1 MRVPNRW
8 YGGYTV
14 DVEVDDVVVRKG
26 LDLETLP
33 LPAVKFAFESDRD
46 APVGVRLTE
55 QLPDPVQRE
64 HVAVHAD
71 YGGQGWSAFE
81 DDRLVYTGS
90 VPPGDTVVTLLMVW
104 LSEPDHI
111 YGFLGQPH
119 LRVTSNPN
127 APSLRPVGVE
137 TELLRVDGRFASD
150 EPFEHIRAA
159 VEHALSTPG
168 EASEAAEPD
177 RQPVAAPPPG
187 GDPAEVGAAVP
198 GDGAAVTEPLREA
211 LPEPDN
217 DWPHPVVR
225 GGAGDLDPPDD
236 DTVDA
241 LVDQPVTPGSH
252 LVRVETRDSY
262 HGGGAVVVAQ
272 ELANAFEI
280 AGRQVTGDGRRDV
293 VDAVV
298 VTDQSPGRIVEALV
312 DRPQVVDVFVSP
324 VTVEEEA
331 PEPVIDEV
339 VETFEEL
346 AAEFD
351 PVDAAEL
358 EAELD
363 ETEFPGPDGDE
374 FTIAELVGGEVD
386 AAAVAGDA
394 DDDELDT
401 LQEEIGRL
409 ADRVAELEAEL
420 DSLDGE
426 PVDVTAEEGEP
437 ADTDAVEADAPSGT
451 EPDADD

>member
-14 DVEVDDVVVRKG
+14 DVEADGVVVRKG

-33 LPAVKFAFESDRD
+33 LPAVKFAFESARD

-55 QLPDPVQRE
+55 RLPEPVQRE

-71 YGGQGWSAFE
+71 YGGQGWTAFE
-81 DDRLVYTGS
+81 DGRLVYTGS

-137 TELLRVDGRFASD
+137 TDLLRVDGRFASD
-150 EPFEHIRAA
+150 EPFERIRAA
-159 VEHALSTPG
+159 VERALSTPG
-168 EASEAAEPD
+168 DADGQEVGS
-177 RQPVAAPPPG
+177 QPVAAPPPG
-187 GDPAEVGAAVP
+187 GTWDDSESASSGGGPARCTS
-198 GDGAAVTEPLREA
+198 VTEPIREA

-225 GGAGDLDPPDD
+225 GGAGELDPPDEG
-236 DTVDA
+236 TTDA
-241 LVDQPVTPGSH
+241 LLDQPVAPGSH
-252 LVRVETRDSY
+252 FVRVETRDSY

-280 AGRQVTGDGRRDV
+280 DGRQVSGDGRRDI
-293 VDAVV
+293 VDVVV

-324 VTVEEEA
+324 VTAADEA
-331 PEPVIDEV
+331 PDPVIDDV

-374 FTIAELVGGEVD
+374 FTIADLVEGEID
-386 AAAVAGDA
+386 AADVAGDA
-394 DDDELDT
+394 ADDELHT

-409 ADRVAELEAEL
+409 ADRVAELEEEL

-426 PVDVTAEEGEP
+426 PADVRDDDGEP
-437 ADTDAVEADAPSGT
+437 TV

>member
-33 LPAVKFAFESDRD
+33 LPSVKFAFESARD

-55 QLPDPVQRE
+55 RLPESVQRE

-71 YGGQGWSAFE
+71 YGGQGWTAFE
-81 DDRLVYTGS
+81 DGRLVYTGS

-137 TELLRVDGRFASD
+137 TDLLRVDGRFASD
-150 EPFEHIRAA
+150 EPFERIRAA
-159 VEHALSTPG
+159 VERALTTP
-168 EASEAAEPD
+168 ADAAPD
-177 RQPVAAPPPG
+177 RPESGSQPVAAPPPG
-187 GDPAEVGAAVP
+187 GTWNDT
-198 GDGAAVTEPLREA
+198 DGAAAGTGTTPGTSVTRPIREA

-225 GGAGDLDPPDD
+225 GGAGELEPPDEA
-236 DTVDA
+236 TVDE
-241 LVDQPVTPGSH
+241 LLDQPVTPGSH
-252 LVRVETRDSY
+252 FVRVETRDSY

-280 AGRQVTGDGRRDV
+280 DGRKVSGDGRRDV
-293 VDAVV
+293 VDVVV
-298 VTDQSPGRIVEALV
+298 VTDQSPGRIVDALV

-324 VTVEEEA
+324 VTAEDEE
-331 PEPVIDEV
+331 PEPIIDDV

-374 FTIAELVGGEVD
+374 FTIAELVEGEVD
-386 AAAVAGDA
+386 AAEVASDA
-394 DDDELDT
+394 ADDELHT

-409 ADRVAELEAEL
+409 ADHVAELEAEL
-420 DSLDGE
+420 DELDGE
-426 PVDVTAEEGEP
+426 PADVRDGDSEP
-437 ADTDAVEADAPSGT
+437 AV

>member
-14 DVEVDDVVVRKG
+14 DVEVDDVTVRKG

-33 LPAVKFAFESDRD
+33 LPAVKFAFESARD

-55 QLPDPVQRE
+55 RLPEPVQQE

-71 YGGQGWSAFE
+71 YGGQGWTAFA
-81 DDRLVYTGS
+81 DGRLVFTGS

-137 TELLRVDGRFASD
+137 TDLLRVDGRFASD
-150 EPFEHIRAA
+150 EPFERIRAA
-159 VEHALSTPG
+159 VERALSSPRDAGTDGPAG
-168 EASEAAEPD
+168 DS
-177 RQPVAAPPPG
+177 QPVAAPPPG
-187 GDPAEVGAAVP
+187 GSLDEPDGSPAGSGPTP
-198 GDGAAVTEPLREA
+198 GSSITEPIREA

-225 GGAGDLDPPDD
+225 GGAGELDPPDD
-236 DTVDA
+236 ETVDA
-241 LVDQPVTPGSH
+241 LLDQPVTPGSH
-252 LVRVETRDSY
+252 FVRVETRDSY

-280 AGRQVTGDGRRDV
+280 DGRRVSGDGRRDI
-293 VDAVV
+293 VDVVV
-298 VTDQSPGRIVEALV
+298 VTDQSPGRIVDALV

-324 VTVEEEA
+324 VTAADEE
-331 PEPVIDEV
+331 PEPIIDDV

-374 FTIAELVGGEVD
+374 FTIAELVEGEVD
-386 AAAVAGDA
+386 PAEVAGDA
-394 DDDELDT
+394 DDDDLQT

-409 ADRVAELEAEL
+409 ADHVAELEAEL
-420 DSLDGE
+420 DELDGE
-426 PVDVTAEEGEP
+426 PADVRDGDDEP
-437 ADTDAVEADAPSGT
+437 TVEPGTDG
-451 EPDADD
+451 

>member
-1 MRVPNRW
+1 MRVPSRW

-33 LPAVKFAFESDRD
+33 LPAVKFAFESARD

-55 QLPDPVQRE
+55 RLPTAVQLD

-71 YGGQGWSAFE
+71 YGGQGWTAFE
-81 DDRLVYTGS
+81 DGRLVYTGS

-104 LSEPDHI
+104 LAEPDHI
-111 YGFLGQPH
+111 YGLLGRPH

-137 TELLRVDGRFASD
+137 ADLLRVDGRLTAD
-150 EPFEHIRAA
+150 EPFERIRAA
-159 VEHALSTPG
+159 VERALSTPG
-168 EASEAAEPD
+168 DATRDAE
-177 RQPVAAPPPG
+177 PVAAPPAG
-187 GDPAEVGAAVP
+187 GDEAGVTAGEGGAAGP
-198 GDGAAVTEPLREA
+198 SVTEPIREA

-225 GGAGDLDPPDD
+225 GGAGELDPPDEE
-236 DTVDA
+236 TLDA
-241 LVDQPVTPGSH
+241 LLDQPVRPGSH
-252 LVRVETRDSY
+252 VVRVETRDSY

-272 ELANAFEI
+272 ELANAFEL
-280 AGRQVTGDGRRDV
+280 AGRRVSGDGRRDV
-293 VDAVV
+293 VDVVV

-324 VTVEEEA
+324 VPAETDER
-331 PEPVIDEV
+331 EPVIDDV
-339 VETFEEL
+339 VETFQEL

-374 FTIAELVGGEVD
+374 YTVAELVEGEVD
-386 AAAVAGDA
+386 PAAVAGDA
-394 DDDELDT
+394 DDDELHT

-409 ADRVAELEAEL
+409 ADRVAELEDEL

-426 PVDVTAEEGEP
+426 PDDPSADAGTAE
-437 ADTDAVEADAPSGT
+437 D
-451 EPDADD
+451 

>member
-14 DVEVDDVVVRKG
+14 DVEVDGVVVRKG
-26 LDLETLP
+26 LDLESLP
-33 LPAVKFAFESDRD
+33 LPAVKFAFESTRD

-55 QLPDPVQRE
+55 RLPEPVQQE

-71 YGGQGWSAFE
+71 YGGQGWTAFA
-81 DDRLVYTGS
+81 DGRVVYTGS

-137 TELLRVDGRFASD
+137 TDLLRVDGRFASD
-150 EPFEHIRAA
+150 EPFERIRAA
-159 VEHALSTPG
+159 VERALSTP
-168 EASEAAEPD
+168 ADVDADDPADVAE
-177 RQPVAAPPPG
+177 PVAAPPPG
-187 GDPAEVGAAVP
+187 GTWDDSEGTPPATGATPAP
-198 GDGAAVTEPLREA
+198 SVTEPIREA

-217 DWPHPVVR
+217 DWPHPIVR
-225 GGAGDLDPPDD
+225 GAAGELDPPDEE
-236 DTVDA
+236 TVDD
-241 LVDQPVTPGSH
+241 LVDQPITPGGH
-252 LVRVETRDSY
+252 FVRVETRDSY

-280 AGRQVTGDGRRDV
+280 AGRTVSGDGRRDV
-293 VDAVV
+293 VDVVV

-324 VTVEEEA
+324 VTAEDDE
-331 PEPVIDEV
+331 PEPIIDDV
-339 VETFEEL
+339 VATFEQL

-374 FTIAELVGGEVD
+374 FTIAELVEGEVD
-386 AAAVAGDA
+386 AADVAGDA
-394 DDDELDT
+394 DDDELHT

-426 PVDVTAEEGEP
+426 PADVHGGEAEP
-437 ADTDAVEADAPSGT
+437 AVD
-451 EPDADD
+451 PDADD

>member
-1 MRVPNRW
+1 MRVPSRW

-14 DVEVDDVVVRKG
+14 DVEVEDVVVRKG

-33 LPAVKFAFESDRD
+33 LPSVKFAFESARD

-55 QLPDPVQRE
+55 RLPESVQRE

-71 YGGQGWSAFE
+71 YGGQGWTAFD

-137 TELLRVDGRFASD
+137 ADLLRVDGRFASD
-150 EPFEHIRAA
+150 EPFERIRAA
-159 VEHALSTPG
+159 VERALTTP
-168 EASEAAEPD
+168 ADATPD
-177 RQPVAAPPPG
+177 RSAAGSQPVAAPPAG
-187 GDPAEVGAAVP
+187 GTWDDT
-198 GDGAAVTEPLREA
+198 DGATAGAGPTPGAPVTESLPEA

-225 GGAGDLDPPDD
+225 GGAGELAPPDEA
-236 DTVDA
+236 TVDA
-241 LVDQPVTPGSH
+241 LLDQPVSRGSH
-252 LVRVETRDSY
+252 FVRVETRDSY

-280 AGRQVTGDGRRDV
+280 DGRQVTGDGRRDV
-293 VDAVV
+293 VDVVV
-298 VTDQSPGRIVEALV
+298 VTDQPPGRIVEALV

-324 VTVEEEA
+324 VTAEEETS
-331 PEPVIDEV
+331 EPVIDDV

-346 AAEFD
+346 AADFD

-374 FTIAELVGGEVD
+374 FTITELVEGEVD

-394 DDDELDT
+394 AADELHT

-409 ADRVAELEAEL
+409 ADHVAELEAEL
-420 DSLDGE
+420 DELDSEPADVHDGDGE
-426 PVDVTAEEGEP
+426 PAVEP
-437 ADTDAVEADAPSGT
+437 DTDD
-451 EPDADD
+451 